1 MSDLVEAMAYAF
13 TAMRPPWLKAG
24 WVILRTHPPTAM
36 NGDTAE
42 LIELPAPPEERCPVC
57 RRWHG

>member
-1 MSDLVEAMAYAF
+1 MSDVVEAMAYAF
-13 TAMRPPWLKAG
+13 PWVKPQ

-36 NGDTAE
+36 NRETGE
-42 LIELPAPPEERCPVC
+42 LIDLPEPPEERCPVC